1 MSPTIAQD
9 GAATVRRFLERS
21 DASTRRLTSTREAH
35 LRSLVPVL
43 ARELRALGASRVWVF
58 GSLVWGGLHPE
69 SDLDLAVLGLPP
81 GRLIEAYDLLWQRA
95 GGPVDL
101 VALET
106 CAPEL
111 RARILAAGEEV
122 SPP

>member
-1 MSPTIAQD
+1 MSTPSAKD
-9 GAATVRRFLERS
+9 DVATVRRFLERS
-21 DASTRRLTSTREAH
+21 DSAMVRRTEARAAH
-35 LRSLVPVL
+35 LRSLVPAL
-43 ARELRALGASRVWVF
+43 AKDLRALGATRVWVF

-81 GRLIEAYDLLWQRA
+81 GRLIEAYDLLWQRV
-95 GGPVDL
+95 GVPVDL

-111 RARILAAGEEV
+111 RARILATGEEV